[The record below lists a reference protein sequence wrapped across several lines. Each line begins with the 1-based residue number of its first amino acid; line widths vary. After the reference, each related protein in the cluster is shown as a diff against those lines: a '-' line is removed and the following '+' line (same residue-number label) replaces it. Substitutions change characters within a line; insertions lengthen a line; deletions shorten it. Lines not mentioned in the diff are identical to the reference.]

1 MGQGLS
7 CRGSHEHG
15 LFRAVQHGDLQTVST
30 LLKIHPSLIHRTT
43 VYDHHSPLHIAA
55 ANGQIQV
62 QTFSLLL
69 QLGFSFS
76 FLVLKKI
83 VFFIFKIGV
92 NLTGFI

>member
-15 LFRAVQHGDLQTVST
+15 LFRAVQHGHLQTVVT
-30 LLKIHPSLIHRTT
+30 LLHKHPSLIHRTT

-62 QTFSLLL
+62 
-69 QLGFSFS
+69 GFLIFFIYWVVEKIV
-76 FLVLKKI
+76 FLVLN
-83 VFFIFKIGV
+83 FCG
-92 NLTGFI
+92 

>member
-15 LFRAVQHGDLQTVST
+15 LFRAVQHGDLDTVAALLQT
-30 LLKIHPSLIHRTT
+30 HPSLMNHTT

-62 QTFSLLL
+62 PFCLFPFPHTHFCPIGYSLSLL
-69 QLGFSFS
+69 GGS
-76 FLVLKKI
+76 LVA
-83 VFFIFKIGV
+83 
-92 NLTGFI
+92 